1 MSERET
7 LPPDIHPEVGLLP
20 WFASGTLKEPE
31 RQQVVQH
38 LEVCASC
45 RQELNEIKAMK
56 IDLTDAYRTQ
66 PEPSIELSRSV
77 LHQVAQEAA
86 RRRTSAAT
94 PDFELGGLDQWFRS
108 ILQLPWVPTLA
119 ALALAVQFS
128 LLLWVTQPPAPSD
141 HITSRS
147 IGSPTAR
154 FTVTFHESATE
165 GQIRGLLDSLH
176 ARISDGPDSDHT
188 YVLRVDATDVI
199 VIKTLLSTLRGRT
212 DIVIKAESLSP

>member
-1 MSERET
+1 MSEQET
-7 LPPDIHPEVGLLP
+7 LPPDIHPEMGLLP

-31 RQQVVQH
+31 RQQVVRH
-38 LEVCASC
+38 LETCASC

-56 IDLTDAYRTQ
+56 LDLTDAYRTQ

-77 LHQVAQEAA
+77 LHRIAQEAA
-86 RRRTSAAT
+86 RHRNSAAT
-94 PDFELGGLDQWFRS
+94 TDFALGGLDQWFRS

-128 LLLWVTQPPAPSD
+128 LLLWVTQSPAPSD

-147 IGSPTAR
+147 IGSPAPR

-165 GQIRGLLDSLH
+165 GQIRGLLNSLH
-176 ARISDGPDSDHT
+176 AHISDGPDSDHT
-188 YVLRVDATDVI
+188 YVLRVDAADVT
-199 VIKTLLSTLRGRT
+199 VTKTVLDTLRRRT
-212 DIVIKAESLSP
+212 DIVIKAELLSP

>member
-31 RQQVVQH
+31 RQQVTQH

-45 RQELNEIKAMK
+45 RQELNEIKAVK
-56 IDLTDAYRTQ
+56 LDLIDAYRL
-66 PEPSIELSRSV
+66 EHKPSIELSRSV
-77 LHQVAQEAA
+77 LHQVAQGAA
-86 RRRTSAAT
+86 REQTFPA
-94 PDFELGGLDQWFRS
+94 PHDFPLSGLDQWFRS
-108 ILQLPWVPTLA
+108 LLQLPWIPTLA
-119 ALALAVQFS
+119 ALALAVQFC
-128 LLLWVTQPPAPSD
+128 LLLWVTQPPAQSD
-141 HITSRS
+141 QIISRS

-154 FTVTFHESATE
+154 FKVTFHESATE

-188 YVLRVDATDVI
+188 YVLRIDATDVI

>member
-7 LPPDIHPEVGLLP
+7 LPPDIHQEVGLLP

-31 RQQVVQH
+31 RQQVIRH
-38 LEVCASC
+38 LEACASC

-56 IDLTDAYRTQ
+56 LDLTDAYRTQ

-77 LHQVAQEAA
+77 LHRIAQEAA
-86 RRRTSAAT
+86 QHRPSAAT
-94 PDFELGGLDQWFRS
+94 PDVAPGGLDQWLRS

-119 ALALAVQFS
+119 ALALAVQFG

-141 HITSRS
+141 HIISRS
-147 IGSPTAR
+147 IGSQAAR

-165 GQIRGLLDSLH
+165 GQIRGLLNSLH

-188 YVLRVDATDVI
+188 YVLRIDATDVT
-199 VIKTLLSTLRGRT
+199 VTKTVLETLRGRT
-212 DIVIKAESLSP
+212 DIVIKAELLSP

>member
-1 MSERET
+1 MSEQET
-7 LPPDIHPEVGLLP
+7 LPPDIHPEMGLLP

-31 RQQVVQH
+31 RQQVVRH
-38 LEVCASC
+38 LETCASC

-56 IDLTDAYRTQ
+56 LDLTDAYRTQ

-77 LHQVAQEAA
+77 LHRIAQEAA
-86 RRRTSAAT
+86 RHRNSAAAT
-94 PDFELGGLDQWFRS
+94 DFALGGLDQWFRS

-128 LLLWVTQPPAPSD
+128 LLLWVTQSPAPSD

-147 IGSPTAR
+147 IGSPATR

-165 GQIRGLLDSLH
+165 GQIRGLLNSLH
-176 ARISDGPDSDHT
+176 AHISDGPDSDHT
-188 YVLRVDATDVI
+188 YVLRVDAADVT
-199 VIKTLLSTLRGRT
+199 VTKTVLDTLRRRT
-212 DIVIKAESLSP
+212 DIVIKSELLSP

>member
-20 WFASGTLKEPE
+20 WFANGTLKEPE
-31 RQQVVQH
+31 RQQVALH
-38 LEVCASC
+38 LEGCTSC

-56 IDLTDAYRTQ
+56 LDLTEAYRTQ
-66 PEPSIELSRSV
+66 PQPSIELSRSV
-77 LHQVAQEAA
+77 LRQITQEAE

-94 PDFELGGLDQWFRS
+94 PDVAPGGLDQWFRS
-108 ILQLPWVPTLA
+108 IFQLPWIPTLT

-147 IGSPTAR
+147 IGSPAAR

-165 GQIRGLLDSLH
+165 GQIRDLLNSLH
-176 ARISDGPDSDHT
+176 AHISDGPDSDHT
-188 YVLRVDATDVI
+188 YVLRVDVADVT
-199 VIKTLLSTLRGRT
+199 VTKTVLDALRGRT
-212 DIVIKAESLSP
+212 DIVIKADLLSP